1 MPKLSYYS
9 SERYC
14 PHAGSVVL
22 HSYLRNQEKKLWNI
36 GLTHVSRSIPAE
48 KCVEVLKSK
57 LAKHGLSLKENIVS
71 RTTDGATIIKKVGKL
86 IGANHQFCYSHGI
99 QLGVIN
105 VLYQKNKE
113 QKNSITVGR
122 ETSNSD
128 FDESES
134 DTDNEEEFGTVIE
147 DDDDTNI
154 NSEKEL
160 SFGQKLELAIT
171 QKISTNQNTGQKAAV
186 SKTIGREID
195 LSEDEG
201 FRGKYLEKKYI
212 AHC

>member
-22 HSYLRNQEKKLWNI
+22 YSYLRNQ
-36 GLTHVSRSIPAE
+36 
-48 KCVEVLKSK
+48 
-57 LAKHGLSLKENIVS
+57 
-71 RTTDGATIIKKVGKL
+71 
-86 IGANHQFCYSHGI
+86 
-99 QLGVIN
+99 GVIN

-113 QKNSITVGR
+113 QKNSITVGT

-128 FDESES
+128 LDESES